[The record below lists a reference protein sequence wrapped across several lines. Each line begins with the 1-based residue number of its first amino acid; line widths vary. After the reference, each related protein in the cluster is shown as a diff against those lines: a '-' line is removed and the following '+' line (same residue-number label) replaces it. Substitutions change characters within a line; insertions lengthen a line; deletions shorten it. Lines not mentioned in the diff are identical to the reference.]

1 MSFKTIF
8 FKSLTL
14 IFTNNIIDCSKAN
27 IIVTNQY
34 RQPIFN
40 LCQDGLAG
48 IRYESYFLIVH
59 LVINDPNGS
68 ITTDMNLSIDNLSG
82 QTTTQAPPT
91 TTTST
96 TKASSTSTSGSS
108 SLSLS

>member
-1 MSFKTIF
+1 M
-8 FKSLTL
+8 KSLTL

-59 LVINDPNGS
+59 LIINDPSGS

-82 QTTTQAPPT
+82 QTTTAPSTST
-91 TTTST
+91 TTTTT
-96 TKASSTSTSGSS
+96 TKASSTTTSGSS
-108 SLSLS
+108 SLSLSH